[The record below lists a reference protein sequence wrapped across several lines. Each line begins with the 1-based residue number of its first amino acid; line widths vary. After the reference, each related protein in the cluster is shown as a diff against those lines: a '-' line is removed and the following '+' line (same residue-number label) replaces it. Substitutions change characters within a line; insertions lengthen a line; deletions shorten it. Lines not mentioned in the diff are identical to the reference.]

1 MRRVVAAATALFL
14 LALAGC
20 GGDDAEVYEPEARAA
35 ADSFVRALVANGDPR
50 LAATFADGDARQHLD
65 LWVDHFARDGVRT
78 VEGPGSARRNCV
90 KPFPVFAPPRAG
102 SCIIY
107 RLVGLMPIGG
117 SARTL
122 VTTAR
127 FRVWLAESNGRW
139 RVSEFDYA
147 PHLETR

>member
-1 MRRVVAAATALFL
+1 VRPALAATAALLL
-14 LALAGC
+14 LAAAGC
-20 GGDDAEVYEPEARAA
+20 GGEDDEVYAPEARAV
-35 ADSFVRALVANGDPR
+35 ADRFVRALVANSDPR
-50 LAATFADGDARQHLD
+50 LAATFADGDAKQYLD